1 MRMIVPKIR
10 KMLICNE
17 FTILCRYLQTT
28 RYKELQTAL
37 GEDENVKSFLK
48 VSHHQYDNFFRLVFC
63 SCLLG
68 LILYSDMNRIGFEPK
83 YFQSFCSKC
92 ASLN

>member
-48 VSHHQYDNFFRLVFC
+48 VSHYQYET
-63 SCLLG
+63 SSG
-68 LILYSDMNRIGFEPK
+68 
-83 YFQSFCSKC
+83 
-92 ASLN
+92 